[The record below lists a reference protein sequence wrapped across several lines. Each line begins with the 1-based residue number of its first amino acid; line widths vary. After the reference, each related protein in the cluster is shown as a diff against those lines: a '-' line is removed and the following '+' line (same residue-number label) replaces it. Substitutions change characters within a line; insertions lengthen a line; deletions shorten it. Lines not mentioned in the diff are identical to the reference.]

1 VRDKNSS
8 KIKIHFI
15 GYSNEHDEW
24 RDADQL
30 QNDEKLALGRYTPRF
45 LLSNQSLEDR
55 AGAMFCGLA
64 RKIKFGLFSSK
75 RESPE
80 VRIEACIDMD
90 IYQAY
95 LADIGVVK
103 KSRERNV
110 HCLNENDQLCNI
122 LGNKWCERLL
132 NINGEFCYV
141 VAGTV
146 RFWIMKRIQLSN
158 LFTLGINFLKVTFRI
173 TLNLYLHLSMEMASK
188 YNITLIHGSNIDY
201 M

>member
-1 VRDKNSS
+1 M
-8 KIKIHFI
+8 
-15 GYSNEHDEW
+15 
-24 RDADQL
+24 
-30 QNDEKLALGRYTPRF
+30 
-45 LLSNQSLEDR
+45 EDR

-110 HCLNENDQLCNI
+110 HCLNDNNQLCDI
-122 LGNKWCERLL
+122 LGNKWYERIL
-132 NINGEFCYV
+132 NINGDFCDV

-146 RFWIMKRIQLSN
+146 RFWLHEKNPVNEFVYIGEKLFESHIQNDLQ
-158 LFTLGINFLKVTFRI
+158 LVFTFVRGDGVEVQYTTDSWK
-173 TLNLYLHLSMEMASK
+173 
-188 YNITLIHGSNIDY
+188 
-201 M
+201 